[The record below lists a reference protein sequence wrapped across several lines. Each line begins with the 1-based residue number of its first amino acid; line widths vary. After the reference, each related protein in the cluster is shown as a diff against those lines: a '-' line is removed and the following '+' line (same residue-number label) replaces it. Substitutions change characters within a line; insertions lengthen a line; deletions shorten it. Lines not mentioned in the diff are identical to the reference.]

1 MHEESLQHIEKKIDD
16 HVIKHDEDYKRLLIW
31 VITTLIAL
39 IGVTAT
45 WFTTAGALQEKV
57 LQLEVKSSDSISRD
71 EWEGS
76 LDLFDEKFKNI
87 NDKLDDIKNGLN
99 IK

>member
-1 MHEESLQHIEKKIDD
+1 MSEDSLNHIEKKIDD
-16 HVIKHDEDYKRLLIW
+16 HVVKHDEDYKRLLIW
-31 VITTLIAL
+31 VITTLVAL
-39 IGVTAT
+39 IGATAT
-45 WFTTAGALQEKV
+45 WFTTVGALQEKV
-57 LQLEVKSSDSISRD
+57 SQLEIRSSNSISRD